1 MSKNEIVNFS
11 WDTKA
16 YMVSLFEGESDL
28 PVEAKTDQLAFEF
41 NKLDDEISKLKEYK
55 KAIESKIKECEA
67 NKVKTSSECA
77 EYLIEN
83 GIDRLDGVAIS
94 SITLNK
100 PKEATTT
107 TKKVFKSIFKNKAE
121 IEEYLV
127 EQGMGR
133 FEEVEIEN
141 EAKPSTLRINLKR

>member
-1 MSKNEIVNFS
+1 MSRNEVINFS

-28 PVEAKTDQLAFEF
+28 PVGAKTDQLALEF
-41 NKLDDEISKLKEYK
+41 DKLEDEISKLKEYK
-55 KAIESKIKECEA
+55 KAIDSKIKELEE
-67 NKVKTSSECA
+67 NKTKTSTECA
-77 EYLIEN
+77 EYFIEN
-83 GIDRLDGVAIS
+83 GIDKLKGVAIS

-100 PKEATTT
+100 PKGATTT

-133 FEEVEIEN
+133 FEEEEIEN
-141 EAKPSTLRINLKR
+141 EAKPSTLRINRKR